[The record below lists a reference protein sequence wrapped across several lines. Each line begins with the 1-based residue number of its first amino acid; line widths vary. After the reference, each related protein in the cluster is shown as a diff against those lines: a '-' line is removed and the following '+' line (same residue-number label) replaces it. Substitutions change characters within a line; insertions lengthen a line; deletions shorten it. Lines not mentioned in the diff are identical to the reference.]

1 VLAVRPYCHTSYY
14 WQVYFDTNK
23 LIASTFGAAGFPP
36 PFTVER
42 EEQVQFDRPGTPP
55 TRTTKAKRQDR
66 LLFCG
71 RFGQGVGKPCPSG
84 RS

>member
-1 VLAVRPYCHTSYY
+1 LSVP
-14 WQVYFDTNK
+14 YFDTNK

-55 TRTTKAKRQDR
+55 TRTTKAKTA
-66 LLFCG
+66 G
-71 RFGQGVGKPCPSG
+71 
-84 RS
+84 